1 MYQVPLP
8 FVDFRE
14 TWGNL
19 GDRSWSQLVC
29 HNEATVQSILD
40 DIASITGL
48 DMICITLTGCGSSL
62 PCIKVCKSTFR
73 GLLSVISNENTLE
86 YCRAFVILMVHF
98 LEHHRCPA

>member
-29 HNEATVQSILD
+29 HNEATVLSILD